1 MICSNQNNDYD
12 SERNERR
19 DDARIGQYKNSQI
32 TILAIQEKVSH
43 YYDISIDDILSDV
56 RARNLSLPRQ
66 VAMYLT
72 KKLTSLSLME
82 IAKQFGGKNHSTIIH
97 GISKIESTIK
107 NNLALSGDIDNIVKS
122 LKLN

>member
-1 MICSNQNNDYD
+1 
-12 SERNERR
+12 
-19 DDARIGQYKNSQI
+19 
-32 TILAIQEKVSH
+32 
-43 YYDISIDDILSDV
+43 
-56 RARNLSLPRQ
+56 
-66 VAMYLT
+66 MYLT